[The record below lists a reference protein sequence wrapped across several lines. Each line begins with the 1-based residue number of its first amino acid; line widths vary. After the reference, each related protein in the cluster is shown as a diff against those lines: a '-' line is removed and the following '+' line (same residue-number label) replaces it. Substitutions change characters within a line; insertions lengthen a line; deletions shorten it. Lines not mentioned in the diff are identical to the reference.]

1 MNLKPFVA
9 SMFVLGLASSP
20 AMAAG
25 NNTEHM
31 QMQLDAMK
39 SKIAKM
45 ESVVNTNSAGGFQQ
59 EGWFNRIKISG
70 EANIDARWANRSP
83 INFGLG
89 ADGRVRDQSATDLTV
104 NNASLFV
111 DATVNSWT
119 SVHVGLL
126 YQDTNNFSR
135 ILGFPVVPTSQF
147 NPQLAMNNF
156 NSVLDE
162 MYVRIGDFSRTSI
175 YGQVGKMSIP
185 FGDYKRFSA
194 VVPFTQLLTETRQT
208 AIQLGFV
215 DGSGFN
221 GAVYVFRG
229 SPKVGDVAGGFQTT
243 SRVQNFG
250 VNLGI
255 ANTTDK
261 MGYKFG
267 VGYLRNM
274 ADVKYINDRIGNA
287 ANVLGANAYNK
298 PVGGLSVDGAVSM
311 GAFDANAHY
320 VTALQTFDA
329 RDMQYVNG
337 QSVAVAAQ
345 PRAWG
350 VELGY
355 SFKVIGDHQS
365 RVALGYQESKH
376 TGGIIRANSGAPT
389 FVNGGLNIPKRR
401 FVADYAVNVS
411 KNADI
416 AVALYNDRDHNVG
429 GTNKT
434 ATTGVVRLSVKFS

>member
-20 AMAAG
+20 AMASYSSE
-25 NNTEHM
+25 NT

-45 ESVVNTNSAGGFQQ
+45 ESIVNTNSAGGFQQ

-70 EANIDARWANRSP
+70 QANIDASWGNRSP
-83 INFGLG
+83 VSFGRG
-89 ADGRVRDQSATDLTV
+89 SDGVQRDSSAQDLTLS
-104 NNASLFV
+104 NANLLI
-111 DATVNSWT
+111 DAAVNSWT
-119 SVHVGLL
+119 NVHVGLL
-126 YQDTNNFSR
+126 YRDTNSSNR
-135 ILGFPVVPTSQF
+135 F
-147 NPQLAMNNF
+147 NPQLSSNNF

-162 MYVRIGDFSRTSI
+162 AYVRIGDFARTPI
-175 YGQVGKMSIP
+175 YGQVGKMYVP
-185 FGDYKRFSA
+185 FGDYKRFPI
-194 VVPFTQLLTETRQT
+194 VTPFTQLLTETRAT
-208 AIQLGFV
+208 AVQLGFV
-215 DGSGFN
+215 DGSGIN

-229 SPKVGDVAGGFQTT
+229 ASKAGDLDTRGVATT

-261 MGYKFG
+261 VGYKFG

-274 ADVKYINDRIGNA
+274 ADVKYINDRIGAVNT
-287 ANVLGANAYNK
+287 VTSGTYNN
-298 PVGGLSVDGAVSM
+298 PVGALSVDGAIAV

-329 RDMQYVNG
+329 RDVQYVING
-337 QSVAVAAQ
+337 VATAAK

-350 VELGY
+350 VEAGY

-365 RVALGYQESKH
+365 RIAVGYQASRQ
-376 TGGIIRANSGAPT
+376 TGGIQT
-389 FVNGGLNIPKRR
+389 FVNGGLNIPKQRWI
-401 FVADYAVNVS
+401 ADYAVNVS
-411 KNADI
+411 KNTDVGV
-416 AVALYNDRDHNVG
+416 AVYNDRDHDTSGG
-429 GTNKT
+429 GTGRN
-434 ATTGVVRLSVKFS
+434 ATVGVVRLSVKFS